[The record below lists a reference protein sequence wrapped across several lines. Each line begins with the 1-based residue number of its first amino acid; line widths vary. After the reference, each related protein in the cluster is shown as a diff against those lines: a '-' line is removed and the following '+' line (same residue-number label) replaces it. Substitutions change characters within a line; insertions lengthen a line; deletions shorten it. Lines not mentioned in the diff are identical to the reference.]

1 MFERFTEGARGVVTG
16 AVGHSE
22 RMAADKITEE
32 HMLLALLDQEGTRA
46 SFAFAAL
53 GIRDRRPAVEQSLAD
68 ARRHGGLSKADTDAL
83 AGLGIDVGRIVSK
96 VEEAHGEGAMRAGE
110 ATGRP
115 RRWWPGHR
123 GFTPGAKGV
132 LERSLRIAVGRGDRH
147 IGDEHIL
154 LALSVRPGVVS
165 EVLADQG
172 ATYTTLERTMFGTP
186 GTLPATG

>member
-53 GIRDRRPAVEQSLAD
+53 GIRDRRPAVEQALAD
-68 ARRHGGLSKADTDAL
+68 ARRHGGLTKADADAL
-83 AGLGIDVGRIVSK
+83 AGIGIDVGRIVSK
-96 VEEAHGEGAMRAGE
+96 VEEAHGEGAMRAG
-110 ATGRP
+110 AQAGRP

-123 GFTPGAKGV
+123 GLTPGAKGV
-132 LERSLRIAVGRGDRH
+132 LERSLRIAAGRGDRH

-154 LALSVRPGVVS
+154 LALSARPGVVS
-165 EVLADQG
+165 EVLADHG